1 MCMLFE
7 WAERCIK
14 RCTWKDFALLKICLF
29 ALGLICGAKLPK
41 KARGPA
47 VTLAV
52 VAFVASYIPLVGR
65 FLGLSRK

>member
-7 WAERCIK
+7 WAQRYIK

-47 VTLAV
+47 IAV
-52 VAFVASYIPLVGR
+52 AAVAFAATYIPLMGR